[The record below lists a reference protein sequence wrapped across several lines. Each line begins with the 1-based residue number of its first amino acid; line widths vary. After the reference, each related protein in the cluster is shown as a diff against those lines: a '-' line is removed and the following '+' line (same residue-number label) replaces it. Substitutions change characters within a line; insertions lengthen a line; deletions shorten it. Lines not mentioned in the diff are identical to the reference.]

1 MSVDTEFCPLSWSRQ
16 DPERRLM
23 MPAAYYT
30 RVSSFTTGFLAT
42 LLTIAVLSGLLLF
55 KDRWISQTIWQRGPV
70 PFAIVFFTCWS
81 LIIIFLKWLKLRLQ
95 RRALDYQIVPPTP
108 DFVLSP
114 ESVAIVQNSI
124 LDTAEDPQRFVL
136 FNRINIALANLKNLG
151 RVGDVDEILRS
162 QADNDEGSMETSYAT
177 LRGFVWAIP
186 VLGFIGTVQG
196 LAEAIGGFGAVLS
209 QSDDLSHVKDALK
222 GVTGGLSVAFETT
235 LQGLVAALI
244 VQLLMTSL
252 KKSEEEFL
260 DHCRAFCTRNVTG
273 KLRLMPF
280 EKLHAE

>member
-1 MSVDTEFCPLSWSRQ
+1 MVSAIEGITPRCKPR
-16 DPERRLM
+16 PR
-23 MPAAYYT
+23 PA
-30 RVSSFTTGFLAT
+30 VHH
-42 LLTIAVLSGLLLF
+42 
-55 KDRWISQTIWQRGPV
+55 RGG
-70 PFAIVFFTCWS
+70 
-81 LIIIFLKWLKLRLQ
+81 
-95 RRALDYQIVPPTP
+95 D
-108 DFVLSP
+108 
-114 ESVAIVQNSI
+114 
-124 LDTAEDPQRFVL
+124 
-136 FNRINIALANLKNLG
+136 LG

-162 QADNDEGSMETSYAT
+162 QADNDEGSMETSYAI

-235 LQGLVAALI
+235 LQGLVAALV

-260 DHCRAFCTRNVTG
+260 DRCRAFCTRNVTG

-280 EKLHAE
+280 EKPHAE